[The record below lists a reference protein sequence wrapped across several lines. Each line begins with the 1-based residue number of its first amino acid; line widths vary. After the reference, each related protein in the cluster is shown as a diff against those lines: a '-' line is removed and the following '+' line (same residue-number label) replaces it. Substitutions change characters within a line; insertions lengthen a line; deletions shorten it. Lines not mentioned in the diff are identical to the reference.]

1 MGVEKKIAVLVI
13 LVCLY
18 VIVTGGS
25 GGLPIIDP
33 PDPAPIPVPGLHVLI
48 VEETANRGSLPLDQL
63 AILQSTQIRDHVR
76 AAGGN
81 YRQFDED
88 QQMDEAPQVWQDAMK
103 LPRDSVPWWI
113 VSNGETG
120 VSEPLPLTIED
131 AMTTVRRFSDGL

>member
-1 MGVEKKIAVLVI
+1 MSIEKKIAVLVI
-13 LVCLY
+13 LVCVY
-18 VIVTGGS
+18 VVVGGS
-25 GGLPIIDP
+25 GGIPIIDP

-63 AILQSTQIRDHVR
+63 AILQSTQIREHVR
-76 AAGGN
+76 AAGGL

-113 VSNGETG
+113 VSDGKTG
-120 VSEPLPLTIED
+120 VSAALPATLEEAMATI
-131 AMTTVRRFSDGL
+131 RGFSDAL